1 MERTS
6 ETVTNGLSGP
16 DYASPEAAEEQATAV
31 ANGEEPTPQETEAD
45 PVLQSPIYKLAEQ
58 LITEAGKAAELTK
71 SEAIQEAEAEAARIR
86 AHAEAEAREQVLEP
100 ARAEAEA
107 KSRTII
113 AQAEQEAQRV
123 LKSAAEEAQ
132 EMVHAAKQSATHI
145 ESETK
150 ARVQRLT
157 DAVTEEIRSALGDIN
172 DLLPPSEESGEHS
185 GDQLE
190 EIAATVPLEREDGVE
205 ETSEPGPVGT
215 R

>member
-6 ETVTNGLSGP
+6 DTVTNGVSGP
-16 DYASPEAAEEQATAV
+16 DYASPEAAEEQVTAV
-31 ANGEEPTPQETEAD
+31 ASGEESPPQETEVD

-71 SEAIQEAEAEAARIR
+71 SGAIQEAEAEAAKIR
-86 AHAEAEAREQVLEP
+86 AAAELEAREQVLEP

-123 LKSAAEEAQ
+123 LKSATEEAR
-132 EMVHAAKQSATHI
+132 EMVQAATKSATHI
-145 ESETK
+145 ESETR

-157 DAVTEEIRSALGDIN
+157 DTVTEEIRSALGDIN
-172 DLLPPSEESGEHS
+172 DLLPPSLLPPSEEPAEDSGE
-185 GDQLE
+185 QLE
-190 EIAATVPLEREDGVE
+190 EIAASVDAIEAG
-205 ETSEPGPVGT
+205 
-215 R
+215 

>member
-1 MERTS
+1 MESRS

-16 DYASPEAAEEQATAV
+16 DYASPEAAEEQVTAV
-31 ANGEEPTPQETEAD
+31 ANGKESPPEETEVD

-71 SEAIQEAEAEAARIR
+71 AEAIQGAEVEAAKIL
-86 AHAEAEAREQVLEP
+86 ADAELEAREQVLEP

-123 LKSAAEEAQ
+123 LKSASEEAQ
-132 EMVHAAKQSATHI
+132 ERVQAAKQSAGHI
-145 ESETK
+145 ESETT

-157 DAVTEEIRSALGDIN
+157 DTVTEEIRSALRDIN
-172 DLLPPSEESGEHS
+172 DLIPPSEESSDQS
-185 GDQLE
+185 GDQLDE
-190 EIAATVPLEREDGVE
+190 MAATVPLEREDGVE
-205 ETSEPGPVGT
+205 ETSAPGPIGT